1 MQTAVRGALSGTV
14 VVHATKLKG
23 ANAYRIQKT
32 DADPSIEAN
41 WRDCEPAY
49 SCYKIVIAG
58 LTPGRSYWVRMCG
71 IGRDGAGVWAGPLSV
86 MVV

>member
-14 VVHATKLKG
+14 VVRAKKLKG

-58 LTPGRSYWVRMCG
+58 LTPGRSYWVRIRG
-71 IGRDGAGVWAGPLSV
+71 VGTNGAGEWAGPRSV